1 MTRPVVTTD
10 QRRAEIGIAVL
21 FLITAAAAISG
32 GLLYEPILAAPDYL
46 AGVVLNKSAVAMGAL
61 LMSINNIGIVFI
73 AVFAFPLLRTCDE
86 TLAIGYS
93 AVRIIESTLM
103 MVGVTAV
110 LLTIPLS
117 EAFAISGAQGSG
129 LVAIGK
135 VLLEFKVLA
144 LTDVSLV
151 LLGLGGLIL
160 CWVLLRFQLVHRL
173 IAVVGLIG
181 YALIL
186 CAGLGAWFDVID
198 MSGAGWETVLAAPV
212 GLFEIV
218 LMPAWLYFRGFRN
231 TKLPGPLTA
240 VTA

>member
-1 MTRPVVTTD
+1 MTRSVATTN
-10 QRRAEIGIAVL
+10 QRRAEIVIAVL
-21 FLITAAAAISG
+21 FLITAAAAILG

-46 AGVVLNKSAVAMGAL
+46 AGVFLNKSAVAMGAL
-61 LMSINNIGIVFI
+61 LVSINNIGIVFI
-73 AVFAFPLLRTCDE
+73 AVFAFPVLRTCDE
-86 TLAIGYS
+86 TLAIGYL

-103 MVGVTAV
+103 MVGVVAV

-129 LVAIGK
+129 LLAIGAVLMK
-135 VLLEFKVLA
+135 VKVLA
-144 LTDVSLV
+144 LTNFSLV

-173 IAVVGLIG
+173 IAVVGLSG
-181 YALIL
+181 YTLIL
-186 CAGLGAWFDVID
+186 CAGLGAWFDVVD
-198 MSGAGWETVLAAPV
+198 MSGAGWETFLAAPV

-218 LMPAWLYFRGFRN
+218 LMPAWLFMRGFRH
-231 TKLPGPLTA
+231 TELPGPLTA